1 MSLAY
6 LDSSAIVKTL
16 VEEAESAALTRFLRR
31 YETQASSELARTE
44 VVRAIRRSQPHALPR
59 ALEALRKLVLVEIS
73 QAILDAAGLLDPP
86 TLRSSDALHLA
97 TARSLSPQLDA
108 FVSYDERL
116 IAAGAALGL
125 PVEVPL

>member
-1 MSLAY
+1 
-6 LDSSAIVKTL
+6 
-16 VEEAESAALTRFLRR
+16 
-31 YETQASSELARTE
+31 
-44 VVRAIRRSQPHALPR
+44 LPR

-116 IAAGAALGL
+116 VAAGAALGL